1 MPTYKHY
8 GERII
13 VQEIV
18 EEKIGSIIVPTTA
31 GKDTTT
37 RRGVVLSAEPG
48 YNYSMTAMTE
58 VPEKSLVG
66 KKIAYSTF
74 GSIELEKGI
83 FSVKEENV
91 LAIIEE

>member
-1 MPTYKHY
+1 MSYKHY

-18 EEKIGSIIVPTTA
+18 EEKIGSIIVPQSA
-31 GKDTTT
+31 EGKSF
-37 RRGVVLSAEPG
+37 RRGIVISAEPG
-48 YNYSMTAMTE
+48 YNYNMTSMRAIDA
-58 VPEKSLVG
+58 PEKTLVG
-66 KKIAYSTF
+66 RKLVYSVL

-91 LAIIEE
+91 LAIIED